1 MTYPFRQGIDYGP
14 RKGTLGL
21 SLHMSEGGDGLVDYL
36 ARRPGETIAQWKT
49 RVRGVSANVCFLSD
63 GTAWQ
68 MVDWSHAS
76 GSMNPAD
83 RNPATTGYYNG
94 TIIRDVLGDHYVD
107 PNAWSISAEIAGR
120 RADGPTDAQVRAV
133 IAWGRDMAAM
143 FPTLRGAYGHA
154 DQTDTKGCPGTTPNM
169 RAIFDGL
176 GGHGLWKGDAM
187 SIYVRKDQPGR
198 FTIPAGK
205 AVRGWQPDGSGWK
218 VAKTWA
224 AAPSASSGPYDYT
237 LGRVSGTA
245 SPSSLIH
252 VAAGYFAGLYVSTS
266 DVEETAAPAPAPVD
280 CSQAIAA
287 AVTAERDRVKQA
299 AAAAATTAIGGVQ

>member
-21 SLHMSEGGDGLVDYL
+21 ALHMSEGGDGLVDYL
-36 ARRPGETIAQWKT
+36 ARRPGETDAQWRT
-49 RVRGVSANVCFLSD
+49 RIRGVSANACFLSD
-63 GTAWQ
+63 GTVWQ
-68 MVDWSHAS
+68 MVDWTHAS

-176 GGHGLWKGDAM
+176 GGHGLW
-187 SIYVRKDQPGR
+187 VRKDSDVR
-198 FTIPAGK
+198 FATVIAGK
-205 AVRGWQPDGSGWK
+205 RLPVKKGAAWKYLDGSAGGVFGSDAVVDVKGKADAHNGEW
-218 VAKTWA
+218 VVQISTGNPYADLSPRPTLVLVESSA
-224 AAPSASSGPYDYT
+224 ALVDAP
-237 LGRVSGTA
+237 
-245 SPSSLIH
+245 
-252 VAAGYFAGLYVSTS
+252 
-266 DVEETAAPAPAPVD
+266 EPAPPD